1 MPSPLS
7 RFGVTD
13 LSDLVRDR
21 LREGGERDL
30 DDAGVRDGLL
40 REETGLRVRSRL
52 MLRLFLSV
60 RSLEPMR
67 RRRAGG
73 LLLPRE

>member
-30 DDAGVRDGLL
+30 DDTGVRDGLL
-40 REETGLRVRSRL
+40 REESGLRVRSRL